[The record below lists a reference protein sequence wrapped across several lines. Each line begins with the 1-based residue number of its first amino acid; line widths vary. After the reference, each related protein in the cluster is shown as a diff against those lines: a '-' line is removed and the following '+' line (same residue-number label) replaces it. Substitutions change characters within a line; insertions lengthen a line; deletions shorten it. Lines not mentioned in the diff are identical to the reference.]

1 MSILSQTQISFSTS
15 QSVGRNFQ
23 QGDQIAIGVNFG
35 VNTRQKFEIDT
46 LQIQFDLR
54 ANAGYLYTELSSGS
68 MFSAR
73 DTLSQWHLWA
83 ADANIGKNDIAI
95 ANLKSFPHYRWGVQI
110 IC

>member
-1 MSILSQTQISFSTS
+1 
-15 QSVGRNFQ
+15 
-23 QGDQIAIGVNFG
+23 
-35 VNTRQKFEIDT
+35 
-46 LQIQFDLR
+46 
-54 ANAGYLYTELSSGS
+54 

-83 ADANIGKNDIAI
+83 ADADIGKNDIAI